1 MTKCIKCKYD
11 WNYKG
16 KLYWATCPRCRLLT
30 KIESSVE
37 VVGVSPTRE
46 SEEVLDDLD
55 EAESEFVNKYKETKG
70 NAIVLQKGVD
80 QFGEDRVKV
89 LLKTIKK

>member
-1 MTKCIKCKYD
+1 M
-11 WNYKG
+11 
-16 KLYWATCPRCRLLT
+16 
-30 KIESSVE
+30 
-37 VVGVSPTRE
+37 
-46 SEEVLDDLD
+46 DDLD